1 MTTESN
7 NYETNAMGIS
17 RRKVLAGLGMVGVAS
32 AGAGFGTTA
41 YFSDEETFEGNT
53 LTAGQL
59 ELSVTWQQLYYGG
72 PQSSRSQDY
81 GTAMR
86 PFVNA
91 YPDHDGDGL
100 QSFERDDGVH
110 EYVDLDGYEDHEQA
124 AKEGR
129 NLEFA
134 CEEIATFDEPSF
146 APNEES
152 LIELDDVKPGDCGE
166 ITFGTKLCDNPG
178 YIWLHGVLTDES
190 DGGHAESG
198 GAELADKIV
207 ARAWYDDGD
216 NVFQEDE
223 PQIAAGSLREVLEE
237 LNEGLLL
244 QYDPVVIGESEEE
257 IEPGDLE
264 GDCIALPK
272 EDDVIANLAEGDE
285 FTYDV
290 DGETIV
296 ITIEEVF
303 YKDDEPTGFSWSSN
317 VPICQVTLKGGPDGI
332 APGEGLPTVY
342 PCAYEGTVNT
352 EINPNNNQP
361 YGISNFRFFYCDVD
375 NGNGDIPVEENGGLC
390 FQPSNTRFIGF
401 EWCLPTNV
409 GNEVQGDSVSFD
421 LSFYTEQC
429 RHNPD
434 PVNPFAEENGNDDEN
449 GDNGN
454 ERDGDIDGDQS

>member
-1 MTTESN
+1 MTNESN
-7 NYETNAMGIS
+7 NFETNAMGIS

-41 YFSDEETFEGNT
+41 YFSDEESFEGNT

-72 PQSSRSQDY
+72 PQSSRSEDY
-81 GTAMR
+81 GSAMR

-91 YPDHDGDGL
+91 YPDHDGNGL
-100 QSFERDDGVH
+100 QSFERDGGVDM
-110 EYVDLDGYEDHEQA
+110 YVDLDDYDDHEEA

-134 CEEIATFDEPSF
+134 CDEIATFDEPSF
-146 APNEES
+146 DPNEDS

-178 YIWLHGVLTDES
+178 YIWLHGDLTGEEDGDHPES
-190 DGGHAESG
+190 D
-198 GAELADKIV
+198 GAELADNII

-223 PQIAAGSLREVLEE
+223 PQIAAGTLREVLDE

-244 QYDPVVIGESEEE
+244 QYDPVVFEVPDEENGSDDDTEGE
-257 IEPGDLE
+257 
-264 GDCIALPK
+264 CIALTK
-272 EDDVIANLAEGDE
+272 EDDENVIDNLTAGDE
-285 FTYDV
+285 FTYVV
-290 DGETIV
+290 DDKTIV
-296 ITIEEVF
+296 ITIDEVS
-303 YKDDEPTGFSWSSN
+303 YKGDEPTGFSWSSN
-317 VPICQVTLKGGPDGI
+317 EPICQVTLKGGPDGI
-332 APGEGLPTVY
+332 ADGEGLATVY
-342 PCAYEGTVNT
+342 ACETEGTVAT
-352 EINPNNNQP
+352 TLSPGGEP
-361 YGISNFRFFYCDVD
+361 YGISNFRFFYCDVED
-375 NGNGDIPVEENGGLC
+375 GNGVPIEENGGLC
-390 FQPSNTRFIGF
+390 FEPSNTRFIGF
-401 EWCLPTNV
+401 EWCLPTSV

-434 PVNPFAEENGNDDEN
+434 PVNPFAEM
-449 GDNGN
+449 GN
-454 ERDGDIDGDQS
+454 ESTQQ